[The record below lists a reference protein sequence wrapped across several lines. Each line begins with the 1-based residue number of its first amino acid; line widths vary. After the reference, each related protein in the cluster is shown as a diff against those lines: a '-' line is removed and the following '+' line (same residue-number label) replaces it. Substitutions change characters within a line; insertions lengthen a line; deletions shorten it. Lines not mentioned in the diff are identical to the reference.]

1 MEVESGSTG
10 APNADQALLGMM
22 LDQATDGICLVASDG
37 TILATT
43 SAVERMLGKA
53 SGALRGMN
61 GLELLHPED
70 VDAALDRLGR
80 LGEEVPE
87 DYRTYRFLHADGSYI
102 TVELVASEN
111 PVPLDEAPDGSLV
124 LTVRDMTEWDETRL
138 TLDRSRVRRE
148 LVASLAAMFV
158 DAFDIE
164 IDDTVNRALRAISV
178 HTGADRAYVFRLSED
193 AATMRRTHGWART
206 GGTFGTDE
214 DIEIQTEHFAS
225 WRDQI
230 LALDIVTLDA
240 ETADPAW
247 RVEHQTIVA
256 AGITSLLAVPLV
268 REAKA
273 VGFLAVDVFDRPHTW
288 TGEDIETLKVITDII
303 GSALAR
309 HDASEESRA
318 AEVRFRAMVEHSS
331 DALIVIDAEGQIN
344 HLPIGKNLFGYQPDE
359 LFGTNALDLIHPDD
373 LDFAAAELLQAVM
386 DPTYY
391 AINAMRIRHADG
403 HWVPIELVASSRFD
417 EPSIDGVIMN
427 VRDVTERH
435 RVQAQLR
442 ESEDRLRLLI
452 ANLPGA
458 VFRCLATPPYQDEF
472 ISEAVELLTGY
483 TADDFMSQRII
494 FDELILA
501 EHLERSD
508 EELEAAVAGGGPYVI
523 EYPIRH
529 RDGSIRWISEN
540 GRVLH
545 ETHGDGGYLEGFMF
559 DITSRVEAIADTK
572 ASETKLE
579 HLIANVPGAVF
590 RCEIVAPYRDIFI
603 SDAVLELCGYD
614 AQAFYNGDVEF
625 YDLVVPDQRP
635 ALNRSIAES
644 VEHGHAYAVEFQYR
658 HRDGSLR
665 WIEERGQ
672 VVRNEL
678 DEPVW
683 IDGAMFDLT
692 ERKQLEARL
701 EHEAAH
707 DPLTGLPNRTLLVH
721 HLETTLH
728 RSRRTGGITAA
739 LFIDLDRFKLVN
751 DALGHAAGD
760 ELLVLFS
767 RRLLSVMRSSD
778 LAARTGGDEF
788 VIICSDLEHASEAE
802 NIAGRIADV
811 LREPFTV
818 RGRTVFV
825 NASIGIAISD
835 GDDASA
841 DDVLRNADAAAYCA
855 KDRGRNRYEI
865 FDDALRAATAAALE
879 VETDL
884 HRALD
889 DHQLFLRYQ
898 PVVELASG
906 HLVGAEGLVRW
917 QHPER
922 GLLCPDEFLPAAEV
936 SGLIVALGREVLEL
950 AVGAMS
956 GVDETTLS
964 SVAINFSPRELAQP
978 DVVERVRSTL
988 ERHGVEPRRL
998 CIEITETAVLDEVDT
1013 AIATLSAL
1021 RDIGVRLAIDDFG
1034 TGYSS
1039 LSYLRRL
1046 PVDIVKIDRS
1056 FTGELGVDGAN
1067 LTIVA
1072 GIIGLARGL
1081 GLEVIA
1087 EGIETPRQLEVLRE
1101 LGCTFGQGYLFA
1113 APVALDDMLSLN
1125 SDRWAAPYVRH

>member
-1 MEVESGSTG
+1 MRRIFLNPYVQIGLG
-10 APNADQALLGMM
+10 ALLVTASELLLKRG
-22 LDQATDGICLVASDG
+22 AT
-37 TILATT
+37 
-43 SAVERMLGKA
+43 
-53 SGALRGMN
+53 SGALRGKN

-80 LGEEVPE
+80 LGEDVPE
-87 DYRTYRFLHADGSYI
+87 DYRTYRFQHGDGSYI
-102 TVELVASEN
+102 TVELVAIEN
-111 PVPLDEAPDGSLV
+111 PVPLEEAPDGSLV

-138 TLDRSRVRRE
+138 ALDRSRVRRE
-148 LVASLAAMFV
+148 LVATLAAMFV

-164 IDDTVNRALRAISV
+164 IDETVNRALRAVSA
-178 HTGADRAYVFRLSED
+178 HTGADRAHVFRLNED
-193 AATMRRTHGWART
+193 TTTMRRTHGWVRP
-206 GGTFGTDE
+206 GRSFGTDE
-214 DIEIQTEHFAS
+214 NAEIPTELYSH

-230 LALDIVTLDA
+230 LALKVVTVDA
-240 ETADPAW
+240 NCVDPEW
-247 RVEHQTIVA
+247 RVELETIAA
-256 AGITSLLAVPLV
+256 AGVTSLLAVPLV

-288 TGEDIETLKVITDII
+288 TGEDIEVLRVITDII

-309 HDASEESRA
+309 RDASDQSRA
-318 AEVRFRAMVEHSS
+318 AEVRFRALVEHSS
-331 DALIVIDAEGQIN
+331 DALIVLDSEGQIN
-344 HLPIGKNLFGYQPDE
+344 HLPIGKNLFGYQPEE

-373 LDFAAAELLQAVM
+373 LDFAATEMLQAVI

-427 VRDVTERH
+427 VRDVTERD

-442 ESEDRLRLLI
+442 ESEERLRLLI

-458 VFRCLATPPYQDEF
+458 VFRCLATPPYRDEF
-472 ISEAVELLTGY
+472 MSEAVELLTGY
-483 TADDFMSQRII
+483 SADDFMSQRVT
-494 FDELILA
+494 FNDLILPD
-501 EHLERSD
+501 HLERTD
-508 EELEAAVAGGGPYVI
+508 QELEAALARGGPYVI

-529 RDGSIRWISEN
+529 RDSSIRWISEN
-540 GRVLH
+540 GRVLQ
-545 ETHGDGGYLEGFMF
+545 ESPGAGGYLDGFMF
-559 DITSRVEAIADTK
+559 DITSRVEAIAETK

-590 RCEIVAPYRDIFI
+590 RCEIEAPYRDMFI

-614 AQAFYNGDVEF
+614 AETFYNGDLEF
-625 YDLVVPDQRP
+625 YDLVVPNHRA

-672 VVRNEL
+672 VVRNAL
-678 DEPVW
+678 GEPVW

-707 DPLTGLPNRTLLVH
+707 DPLTGLPNRTLLIH

-739 LFIDLDRFKLVN
+739 LFVDLDRFKLVN

-767 RRLLSVMRSSD
+767 RRLHSVMRGSD

-788 VIICSDLEHASEAE
+788 VIICSDLAEANEAE
-802 NIAGRIADV
+802 IIAGRIADS

-818 RGRTVFV
+818 RGRSIFV
-825 NASIGIAISD
+825 NASVGIAIAD
-835 GDDASA
+835 GDDTSA

-906 HLVGAEGLVRW
+906 RLVGAEGLVRW

-922 GLLCPDEFLPAAEV
+922 GLLSPDEFLPAAEV

-956 GVDETTLS
+956 GVEEATLS

-1021 RDIGVRLAIDDFG
+1021 RDLGVRLAIDDFG

-1056 FTGELGVDGAN
+1056 FTGELGVDSAN

-1087 EGIETPRQLEVLRE
+1087 EGVETPRQLEVLRD
-1101 LGCTFGQGYLFA
+1101 LGCAFGQGYLFA

>member
-1 MEVESGSTG
+1 MEHESGSPG
-10 APNADQALLGMM
+10 APNADEALLGLM
-22 LDQATDGICLVASDG
+22 LDHATDGICLVAGDG

-43 SAVERMLGKA
+43 SAIERMLGETN
-53 SGALRGMN
+53 GALRGTN

-80 LGEEVPE
+80 LGEDVPE
-87 DYRTYRFLHADGSYI
+87 DYRTYRFQHADGHYI

-111 PVPLDEAPDGSLV
+111 PVPLDGAPDGSLV

-138 TLDRSRVRRE
+138 ALDRSRVRRE

-164 IDDTVNRALRAISV
+164 IDETVNRALRAVSA
-178 HTGADRAYVFRLSED
+178 HTGTDRAYVFRLNED
-193 AATMRRTHGWART
+193 ATTMRRTHGWARA
-206 GGTFGTDE
+206 GRTFRTDE
-214 DIEIQTEHFAS
+214 NVAIPTDLYAH

-230 LALDIVTLDA
+230 LALEVITVDTARVDSEWRIEQETL
-240 ETADPAW
+240 
-247 RVEHQTIVA
+247 
-256 AGITSLLAVPLV
+256 AGEGVMSLLAVPLV
-268 REAKA
+268 REAEA

-288 TGEDIETLKVITDII
+288 SSEDIEVLKVITDII

-309 HDASEESRA
+309 REASEQSRT
-318 AEVRFRAMVEHSS
+318 AEVRFRAMVGHSS
-331 DALIVIDAEGQIN
+331 DALIVLDRDGQIN
-344 HLPIGKNLFGYQPDE
+344 HLPIGENLFGYQPHE
-359 LFGTNALDLIHPDD
+359 LFGTNALDLVHPDD
-373 LDFAAAELLQAVM
+373 LEFAATEMLRAVT

-403 HWVPIELVASSRFD
+403 HWVPIELVASSWFD
-417 EPSIDGVIMN
+417 EPAIDGVIMN
-427 VRDVTERH
+427 VRDVTERN
-435 RVQAQLR
+435 RVEAQLR
-442 ESEDRLRLLI
+442 ESEERLRLLI

-458 VFRCLATPPYQDEF
+458 VFRCQATPPYRDEF
-472 ISEAVELLTGY
+472 MSEAVELLTGY
-483 TADDFMSQRII
+483 PADDFVSQRVI
-494 FDELILA
+494 FDELVLP

-508 EELEAAVAGGGPYVI
+508 QEVEAAIASGGPYII

-540 GRVLH
+540 GRVFH
-545 ETHGDGGYLEGFMF
+545 ETPGDGGYLEGFMF
-559 DITSRVEAIADTK
+559 DITSRVVAIAETK

-603 SDAVLELCGYD
+603 SDAVSELCGYD
-614 AQAFYNGDVEF
+614 AGTFYRGDVEF
-625 YDLVVPDQRP
+625 YDLVVPEQRA
-635 ALNRSIAES
+635 ALDRSIAQS
-644 VEHGHAYAVEFQYR
+644 VEHGHAYAVEFQFR

-678 DEPVW
+678 GEPMW

-701 EHEAAH
+701 EHDAMH
-707 DPLTGLPNRTLLVH
+707 DPLTGLPNRTLLVQ

-728 RSRRTGGITAA
+728 RSHRNGGITAA
-739 LFIDLDRFKLVN
+739 LFVDLDRFKLVN

-767 RRLLSVMRSSD
+767 RRLLGVMRSSD

-788 VIICSDLEHASEAE
+788 VIICSDLVDADEAE
-802 NIAGRIADV
+802 NIAGRIADL

-818 RGRTVFV
+818 RGRSVFV
-825 NASIGIAISD
+825 NASVGIAIAD

-841 DDVLRNADAAAYCA
+841 DDVLRDADAAAYRA
-855 KDRGRNRYEI
+855 KDRGRNRYEV

-898 PVVELASG
+898 PVVEIASG
-906 HLVGAEGLVRW
+906 RLVGAEGLVRW

-922 GLLCPDEFLPAAEV
+922 GLLAPDEFLPAAEV

-956 GVDETTLS
+956 GVDESTLP

-978 DVVERVRSTL
+978 DVVDRVRSTL

-1013 AIATLSAL
+1013 AIATLNAL

-1056 FTGELGVDGAN
+1056 FTGELGIDGAN

-1072 GIIGLARGL
+1072 GIIGLAGGL

-1125 SDRWAAPYVRH
+1125 SDGWAAPFVRH